1 MIQKNL
7 TAAVFKKPFCL
18 NTRLAVRLAGVIVCA
33 FLLCGCAIFNK
44 SLESPHISLSDLT
57 VQEST
62 GFEAVFEVQLRV
74 LNPNDIDLN
83 IQGIDC
89 KLEINDKPFA
99 YGLSKVVVKVPAYGT
114 ATMPVTM
121 YSSIFNIARGLIDLP
136 LREEMS
142 YRLKGRLRLDGTER
156 LPTKVSFESEG
167 TVPFKDLT
175 GKTFPDQ
182 Y

>member
-1 MIQKNL
+1 MQFFEDL
-7 TAAVFKKPFCL
+7 
-18 NTRLAVRLAGVIVCA
+18 
-33 FLLCGCAIFNK
+33 FLFFTDFFRDN
-44 SLESPHISLSDLT
+44 
-57 VQEST
+57 
-62 GFEAVFEVQLRV
+62 
-74 LNPNDIDLN
+74 NIDLN
-83 IQGIDC
+83 ILGIDC
-89 KLEINDKPFA
+89 KLEINEKPFA

-142 YRLKGRLRLDGTER
+142 YQLKGRLRLDGTER
-156 LPTKVSFESEG
+156 LPTKVSFKSEG

-175 GKTFPDQ
+175 GKAFPEQ